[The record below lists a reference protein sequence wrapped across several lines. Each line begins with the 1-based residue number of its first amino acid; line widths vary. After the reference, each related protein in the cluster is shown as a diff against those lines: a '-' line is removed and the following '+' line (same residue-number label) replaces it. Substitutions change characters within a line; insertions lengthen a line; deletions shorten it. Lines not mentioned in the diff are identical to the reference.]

1 MMFYGQSGKGSP
13 APKDTDALW
22 NPWGQARSS
31 PPSNWHP
38 IPAPCAFL
46 LVSYKK
52 CMRISWV
59 MALALDITIS
69 LCSDGASN

>member
-38 IPAPCAFL
+38 IPC
-46 LVSYKK
+46 
-52 CMRISWV
+52 
-59 MALALDITIS
+59 S
-69 LCSDGASN
+69 LCLPPCLIQKVHENIMVDGFSIGYHHFPLQ